1 MSQFPKLKSFDF
13 DEGEFYC
20 TPLTQQSDLFAI
32 ASAASVTEDA
42 SINWLVDYLLKQDRD
57 QF

>member
-1 MSQFPKLKSFDF
+1 MSRFQKLKSFDF
-13 DEGEFYC
+13 DERELYC

-42 SINWLVDYLLKQDRD
+42 SINWLVDYLLNQDRGK
-57 QF
+57 F